1 MYVVCVVRVHVCVA
15 CALCACVCC
24 VCEHVCAR
32 MCVCAHTHVHQSSS
46 RSPSMG
52 MWGKCLALPGYR
64 LSHSAGRRVPICCEG
79 SKNVGTDPISQE
91 AGRRHQ
97 EAQEGMSGPVTNTE
111 VLEVRTGRDLKM
123 LRSPEGRTYPRSP
136 PALESGL
143 GLWPADSRLRATQ
156 HSSGPTPLLLRI
168 PQGSL
173 LLVPLDLR
181 CCSPDWSHHYPAQ
194 LCPLRPHCPLPLG
207 SHHMH
212 ASGRA
217 TACSR
222 DKQA

>member
-1 MYVVCVVRVHVCVA
+1 
-15 CALCACVCC
+15 
-24 VCEHVCAR
+24 
-32 MCVCAHTHVHQSSS
+32 
-46 RSPSMG
+46 MG

-143 GLWPADSRLRATQ
+143 GLW
-156 HSSGPTPLLLRI
+156 
-168 PQGSL
+168 
-173 LLVPLDLR
+173 LVP
-181 CCSPDWSHHYPAQ
+181 
-194 LCPLRPHCPLPLG
+194 PL
-207 SHHMH
+207 
-212 ASGRA
+212 
-217 TACSR
+217 TVV
-222 DKQA
+222 